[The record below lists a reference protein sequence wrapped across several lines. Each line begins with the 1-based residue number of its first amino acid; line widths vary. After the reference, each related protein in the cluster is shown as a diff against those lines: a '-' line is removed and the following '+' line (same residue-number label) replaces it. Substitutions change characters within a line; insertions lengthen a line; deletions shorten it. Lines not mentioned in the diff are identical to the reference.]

1 MPQLPFVQVIA
12 VVALVTLVGIVAAIP
27 TGKRAGAR
35 AGRIVLRASAGV
47 LIATIAACLWW
58 GWSTGDLATFHN
70 RMGLDGWLQI
80 GAFFLIIHSTAYR
93 FVGRYLHDLEVTEKR
108 AAADA
113 IAEYSEAEDV
123 PARADAQA
131 GADADGEEA
140 AHA

>member
-12 VVALVTLVGIVAAIP
+12 VVALVTLIGIVAAIP

-47 LIATIAACLWW
+47 LLATVAACLWW
-58 GWSTGDLATFHN
+58 GWSTGDLVTFN
-70 RMGLDGWLQI
+70 SRMGMDGWLQI
-80 GAFFLIIHSTAYR
+80 GAFFLIIHSTGYR
-93 FVGRYLHDLEVTEKR
+93 FVGRYLHDLELAEKL

-113 IAEYSEAEDV
+113 LAEYGGAENGT
-123 PARADAQA
+123 ARADAEA
-131 GADADGEEA
+131 GAEADGEEA